1 MLLNTVLK
9 AGYALVAALSVAVAC
24 TPAGGEPPAAGSE
37 SPPAAPQAP
46 EARPAPDHAWV
57 IFGADTVVAEVART
71 PDERAEGLM
80 YRQELPDGV
89 GMLFVFETSEVR
101 SFWMQNTYVAL
112 DIAYMDPS
120 FVILDIQQMTPLTTD
135 PHESAAPAMF
145 ALEVRQ
151 GWFADHGIG
160 VGDRAEVVF
169 GLR

>member
-1 MLLNTVLK
+1 LNTVFK
-9 AGYALVAALSVAVAC
+9 AGCALVAALSVAVAC

-37 SPPAAPQAP
+37 SPPAAPLGSA
-46 EARPAPDHAWV
+46 ARPAPDHAWV

-89 GMLFVFETSEVR
+89 GMLFVFESSEVR

-120 FVILDIQQMTPLTTD
+120 FVILDIQQMAPLTTD

-151 GWFADHGIG
+151 GWFADHGIA